1 MTTGIKTLIRTST
14 RNILGLALVN
24 GPLVADGEIDATK
37 PEALIYEFS
46 HGRARLVGVEFIVD
60 AATWLAN
67 HGSAPVLEGQSFQLV
82 DSPNRYGIPAPF
94 FDRTHGL
101 QPWCFL
107 AYLRRGLS
115 GAPRITRPA

>member
-46 HGRARLVGVEFIVD
+46 HGAHASWASSSSWTRRPGSRITEARRCSRARAFSSWT
-60 AATWLAN
+60 ARTATAYRLRSSIGHMACN
-67 HGSAPVLEGQSFQLV
+67 HGAF
-82 DSPNRYGIPAPF
+82 SPTCA
-94 FDRTHGL
+94 
-101 QPWCFL
+101 
-107 AYLRRGLS
+107 AGLS